1 MTRKKPIITL
11 FKDDEKTT
19 REKVDDLVFKSD
31 RLRQRYDLRYADSD
45 RVNNIFQRGYI
56 IKLKKET
63 EERKKEKEQ
72 QPNE

>member
-1 MTRKKPIITL
+1 LTRKKPIITL

>member
-1 MTRKKPIITL
+1 MTKKKPIITL

-19 REKVDDLVFKSD
+19 REKVDELVFNSD
-31 RLRQRYDLRYADSD
+31 RLRKKYDLRYVDSD

-63 EERKKEKEQ
+63 DERKKEQEQ
-72 QPNE
+72 RQNV